1 MIHQYIAYL
10 AYTKGYSANT
20 IKSYSQALTQFVNY
34 RKQCDAN
41 ARWSTTNADDVQNYL
56 AWLKQCEKS
65 TATIHLHASAIKGM
79 FRFIVHNGG
88 TIDKAIYHVEC
99 PKMVKS
105 DAATIAPSDIHDT
118 IADSSIAID
127 IRIII
132 ALIADSGL
140 RISEVLSL
148 RPLDFDK
155 SNMTITIYG
164 KGGKTRYCY
173 YSKRVQAMLN
183 AYKRDT
189 YRDSQ
194 LFPGDERTIRYNI
207 HMALRK
213 HSNAPKLSP
222 HIIRHTFATE
232 MLSNGLNVVAL
243 KKQLGHEDI
252 KSTERYLNHYRL
264 HSYDSYRMALRA

>member
-1 MIHQYIAYL
+1 MIHQYISYL

-20 IKSYSQALTQFVNY
+20 LKSYTQALTQFVNY
-34 RKQCDAN
+34 RKQCDSN
-41 ARWSTTNADDVQNYL
+41 ARWSTTTAGDVQDYL
-56 AWLKQCEKS
+56 GWLKKCEKS

-88 TIDKAIYHVEC
+88 TIDKAIYHVEI

-105 DAATIAPSDIHDT
+105 DAATIAPADIEET
-118 IADSSIAID
+118 IADTSLSID
-127 IRIII
+127 TRLII

-155 SNMTITIYG
+155 SAMTITIAG

-173 YSKRVQAMLN
+173 YSKRVQTMLN

-189 YRDSQ
+189 HRDAQ

-232 MLSNGLNVVAL
+232 MLSNGLNLAAL

-264 HSYDSYRMALRA
+264 HSYESYRAAL

>member
-1 MIHQYIAYL
+1 MIHQYISYL

-20 IKSYSQALTQFVNY
+20 LKSYTQALTQFVNY
-34 RKQCDAN
+34 RKQCDVN
-41 ARWSTTNADDVQNYL
+41 ARWSTTTAGDVQDYL
-56 AWLKQCEKS
+56 AWMKQCEKS
-65 TATIHLHASAIKGM
+65 TSTIHLHSSAIKGM

-105 DAATIAPSDIHDT
+105 DVATIAPADIEDT
-118 IADSSIAID
+118 IADTSLSID
-127 IRIII
+127 TRLII

-155 SNMTITIYG
+155 SSMSITIAG

-173 YSKRVQAMLN
+173 YSKRVQSMLN

-189 YRDSQ
+189 HRDAQ

-232 MLSNGLNVVAL
+232 MLSNGLNLAAL

-264 HSYDSYRMALRA
+264 HSYASYKSALGA

>member
-1 MIHQYIAYL
+1 MIHQYISYL
-10 AYTKGYSANT
+10 AYTKGYSNNT
-20 IKSYSQALTQFVNY
+20 LKSYKQALTQFVNY

-41 ARWSTTNADDVQNYL
+41 ARWSTTTADDVQNYL

-105 DAATIAPSDIHDT
+105 DAATIAPSDIEDT
-118 IADSSIAID
+118 IADNSIATD

-155 SNMTITIYG
+155 SSMSITIVG

-183 AYKRDT
+183 SYKRHT
-189 YRDSQ
+189 LRDCL
-194 LFPGDERTIRYNI
+194 LFQGDERTIRYNI

-264 HSYDSYRMALRA
+264 HSYDSYKMALKA

>member
-1 MIHQYIAYL
+1 MIHQYISYL
-10 AYTKGYSANT
+10 AYTKGYSNNT
-20 IKSYSQALTQFVNY
+20 LKSYTQALTQFVNY
-34 RKQCDAN
+34 RKQCDIN
-41 ARWSTTNADDVQNYL
+41 ARWSTTTAGDVQDYL
-56 AWLKQCEKS
+56 GWMKQCEKS
-65 TATIHLHASAIKGM
+65 TATIHLHASVIKGM

-105 DAATIAPSDIHDT
+105 DVATIAPADIEDT
-118 IADSSIAID
+118 IADTSLSID
-127 IRIII
+127 TRLII

-155 SNMTITIYG
+155 SAMTITIAG

-173 YSKRVQAMLN
+173 YSKRVQTMLN

-189 YRDSQ
+189 HRDAQ

-213 HSNAPKLSP
+213 HSNATKLSP

-232 MLSNGLNVVAL
+232 MLSNGLNLAAL

>member
-1 MIHQYIAYL
+1 MIHQYISYL
-10 AYTKGYSANT
+10 AYTKGYSTNT
-20 IKSYSQALTQFVNY
+20 IKSYTQALTQFVNY

-41 ARWSTTNADDVQNYL
+41 ARWSTTTADDVQNYL

-88 TIDKAIYHVEC
+88 TIDKAIYQVEC

-105 DAATIAPSDIHDT
+105 DAATIAPSDIQDT
-118 IADSSIAID
+118 IDDTSIAID

-155 SNMTITIYG
+155 SSMSITIVG
-164 KGGKTRYCY
+164 KGGKIRYCY

-183 AYKRDT
+183 ANKRYT
-189 YRDSQ
+189 HRDCL
-194 LFPGDERTIRYNI
+194 LFQGDERTIRYNI

-264 HSYDSYRMALRA
+264 HSYDSYRMALKA

>member
-1 MIHQYIAYL
+1 MIHQYISYL
-10 AYTKGYSANT
+10 AYTKGYSNNT
-20 IKSYSQALTQFVNY
+20 LKSYKQALTQFVNY
-34 RKQCDAN
+34 RKQCDSN
-41 ARWSTTNADDVQNYL
+41 ARWSTTTAGDVQDYL
-56 AWLKQCEKS
+56 GWLKQCEKS
-65 TATIHLHASAIKGM
+65 TATIHLHSSAIKGM

-105 DAATIAPSDIHDT
+105 DVATIAPADIEET
-118 IADSSIAID
+118 IADSSLTID
-127 IRIII
+127 TRLII

-155 SNMTITIYG
+155 SSMSITIAG

-173 YSKRVQAMLN
+173 YSKRVQTMLN

-189 YRDSQ
+189 QRDAQ

-232 MLSNGLNVVAL
+232 MLSNGLNLAAL

-264 HSYDSYRMALRA
+264 HSYDGYRMALRA

>member
-1 MIHQYIAYL
+1 
-10 AYTKGYSANT
+10 
-20 IKSYSQALTQFVNY
+20 
-34 RKQCDAN
+34 
-41 ARWSTTNADDVQNYL
+41 
-56 AWLKQCEKS
+56 
-65 TATIHLHASAIKGM
+65 M

-105 DAATIAPSDIHDT
+105 DVATIAPADIEDT
-118 IADSSIAID
+118 IADTSLSID
-127 IRIII
+127 TRLII

-155 SNMTITIYG
+155 SSMSITIAG

-183 AYKRDT
+183 TYKRDT
-189 YRDSQ
+189 HRDAQ
-194 LFPGDERTIRYNI
+194 LFPGDERMIRYNI

-232 MLSNGLNVVAL
+232 MLSNGLNLAAL

>member
-10 AYTKGYSANT
+10 SYTKGYSANT
-20 IKSYSQALTQFVNY
+20 IKSYTQALTQFVNY

-41 ARWSTTNADDVQNYL
+41 ARWSTTTAGDVQDYL
-56 AWLKQCEKS
+56 GWLKQCEKS
-65 TATIHLHASAIKGM
+65 TATIHLHSSAIKGM

-105 DAATIAPSDIHDT
+105 DAATIAPADIEDT
-118 IADSSIAID
+118 IADTSLSID
-127 IRIII
+127 TRLII

-155 SNMTITIYG
+155 SSMSITIVG

-173 YSKRVQAMLN
+173 YSTRVQSMLN
-183 AYKRDT
+183 SYKRDT
-189 YRDSQ
+189 HRDAQ
-194 LFPGDERTIRYNI
+194 LFLGDERTIRYNI

-232 MLSNGLNVVAL
+232 MLSHGLNLAAL

-264 HSYDSYRMALRA
+264 HSYDGYRMALRA